1 MGWNIL
7 IMVIFFIHIPV
18 SAFCM
23 EVLHMSELASAI
35 IGGAA
40 GIIAAIITG
49 AITVGYQNSTLNK
62 IVRHLGF
69 GEDEASMKKQLED
82 KLGSSRKSVAEQLGV
97 GAKSISEQIG
107 VDTKSITEQ
116 LGVET
121 KSISEQLGVGSNDK
135 SITSQLGVNSKSIT
149 EQLGVGSDDKSI
161 TAQHR
166 EIYDTISSIYG
177 MLHDTQVRQDAE
189 NTSQADLAATMAAF
203 QQSYVALINEN
214 AALKSENL
222 SLKSERSLL
231 LDRLADLQARSNAAD
246 NNYDESMDR

>member
-1 MGWNIL
+1 MGWSIL

-18 SAFCM
+18 SAFCV
-23 EVLHMSELASAI
+23 EVLHMSEPASAI

-49 AITVGYQNSTLNK
+49 VITVGYQNSTLNK

-107 VDTKSITEQ
+107 VD
-116 LGVET
+116 T

-203 QQSYVALINEN
+203 QQNYVALINEN

-231 LDRLADLQARSNAAD
+231 LDRLADLQARSNEAD